1 MSEVWAILYGI
12 IQGITEF
19 LPVSSSGH
27 LALLPHFFTF
37 EDLGVIFD
45 LCMHLG
51 TTLAVIVYFFQ
62 DIRKLLVNPITL
74 IKERNNFYVMNFIIT
89 TISSVIVILLIKGLA
104 FEFGRSSKFIAFNL
118 IFFGVLMIISDRLGT
133 DHHNPFKKSHM
144 IISALIG
151 VAQSIAV
158 FPGVS
163 RSGATV
169 TAARL
174 FHIGRVEASRFS
186 FLMSLPII
194 LASISYKTP
203 QILSG

>member
-27 LALLPHFFTF
+27 LAFLPHFFTF

-51 TTLAVIVYFFQ
+51 TALAVIVYFFQ

-104 FEFGRSSKFIAFNL
+104 FL
-118 IFFGVLMIISDRLGT
+118 
-133 DHHNPFKKSHM
+133 
-144 IISALIG
+144 
-151 VAQSIAV
+151 
-158 FPGVS
+158 
-163 RSGATV
+163 
-169 TAARL
+169 
-174 FHIGRVEASRFS
+174 RVEVVPLLRQRDCF
-186 FLMSLPII
+186 I
-194 LASISYKTP
+194 LDE
-203 QILSG
+203 